1 VNSKQEPDNYY
12 ALLGVHPSASPIE
25 IRRAYR
31 DSSKKYHPDTT
42 TLPTAT
48 AKAKFQA
55 LNEAY
60 AVVSNPDRRLTY
72 DSLLERL
79 RQRQVGYS
87 RVLLVQPQEHFQSF
101 KPRVDKYRSSAY
113 LDPTDRPLSGGE
125 LFALLMLV
133 ATFLGCLV
141 LAIVVGIVR
150 GEITWG

>member
-1 VNSKQEPDNYY
+1 MDSKQRPDNYY

-31 DSSKKYHPDTT
+31 ESSKKYHPDTT

-60 AVVSNPDRRLTY
+60 AVVSNPDRRLSY
-72 DSLLERL
+72 D
-79 RQRQVGYS
+79 RQVGYS

-141 LAIVVGIVR
+141 LAIVVGIAR

>member
-1 VNSKQEPDNYY
+1 MDSKQEPDNYY

-31 DSSKKYHPDTT
+31 ESSKKYHPDTT

-60 AVVSNPDRRLTY
+60 AVVSNPDRRLAY
-72 DSLLERL
+72 D
-79 RQRQVGYS
+79 RQVGYS
-87 RVLLVQPQEHFQSF
+87 QVLLVQPQEHFQSF

-133 ATFLGCLV
+133 VTFLGCLV
-141 LAIVVGIVR
+141 LAIVVGLVR

>member
-1 VNSKQEPDNYY
+1 MDSKQEPDNYY

-31 DSSKKYHPDTT
+31 ESSKKYHPDTT
-42 TLPTAT
+42 TLPTST

-60 AVVSNPDRRLTY
+60 AVVSNPDRRLSY
-72 DSLLERL
+72 D
-79 RQRQVGYS
+79 RQVGYS
-87 RVLLVQPQEHFQSF
+87 RVVLVQPPEHFQSF

-141 LAIVVGIVR
+141 LAIVIGIAR
-150 GEITWG
+150 GEITW

>member
-1 VNSKQEPDNYY
+1 VDSKQEPDNYY

-31 DSSKKYHPDTT
+31 ESSKKYHPDTT
-42 TLPTAT
+42 TLPPAT

-60 AVVSNPDRRLTY
+60 AVVSNPDRRLSY
-72 DSLLERL
+72 D
-79 RQRQVGYS
+79 RQVGYS
-87 RVLLVQPQEHFQSF
+87 RVPIVQPPEHFQSF
-101 KPRVDKYRSSAY
+101 KPRADKYRSSAY

-141 LAIVVGIVR
+141 LAIVVGIAR

>member
-1 VNSKQEPDNYY
+1 MVDSKHEPDNYY

-31 DSSKKYHPDTT
+31 EASKKYHPDTT
-42 TLPTAT
+42 ILPTAT

-55 LNEAY
+55 INEAY
-60 AVVSNPDRRLTY
+60 AVVSNPDRRLAY
-72 DSLLERL
+72 D
-79 RQRQVGYS
+79 RQVGYS
-87 RVLLVQPQEHFQSF
+87 RVPIVQPSEHFQSF

-133 ATFLGCLV
+133 VTFLGCLV
-141 LAIVVGIVR
+141 LAIVVGLVR

>member
-31 DSSKKYHPDTT
+31 ESSKKYHPDTT

-60 AVVSNPDRRLTY
+60 AVVSNPDRRLAY
-72 DSLLERL
+72 D
-79 RQRQVGYS
+79 RQVGYS
-87 RVLLVQPQEHFQSF
+87 RVLLVQPPEHFQSF

-133 ATFLGCLV
+133 ATFIGCLV
-141 LAIVVGIVR
+141 LAIVVGIAR

>member
-1 VNSKQEPDNYY
+1 MDSKQEPDNYY

-31 DSSKKYHPDTT
+31 ESSKKYHPDTT
-42 TLPTAT
+42 TLPTST

-60 AVVSNPDRRLTY
+60 AVVSNPDRRLSY
-72 DSLLERL
+72 D
-79 RQRQVGYS
+79 RQVGYS
-87 RVLLVQPQEHFQSF
+87 RVVLVQPPEHFQSF

-141 LAIVVGIVR
+141 LAIVIGIAR